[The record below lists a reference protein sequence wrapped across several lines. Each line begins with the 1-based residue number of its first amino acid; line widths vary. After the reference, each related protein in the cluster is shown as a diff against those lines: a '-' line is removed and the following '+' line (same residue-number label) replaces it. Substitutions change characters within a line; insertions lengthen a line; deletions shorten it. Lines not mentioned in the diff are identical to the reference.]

1 MDDLSR
7 LNDESSNRIM
17 DIVEELQPVAA
28 DRVQG
33 ELETRYGMKVELDR
47 LVRYMEWLRSSFPR
61 KLAHAGPDAWAVIDL
76 A

>member
-1 MDDLSR
+1 MGDLTK
-7 LNDESSNRIM
+7 LNDETTNRIM
-17 DIVEELQPVAA
+17 DIVEELQPVTAQ
-28 DRVQG
+28 RVCE
-33 ELETRYGMKVELDR
+33 ELKRRHGMDPEFDP